1 MIESAEATAGAI
13 TIWLQPVGI
22 LLVAVLAGLF
32 VELIVMTWL
41 KGLAQKTD
49 WTGDDLLLRA
59 LRGMPTLWFVLIGIY
74 QAWFYVIETGS
85 LVTVSGTSLRLLE
98 QGLVVIVIIS
108 GTVIVV
114 RLISE
119 VIDASG
125 GAGVTATGIP
135 SFSILKNVLRVV
147 ALSISILIILQ
158 YVGISVTPALAA
170 LGVTGLAVSLA
181 LQETLS
187 NLFSGVLIVAS
198 NQIRPG
204 HYVRLNSGEEG
215 YVSDITWRTTNIR
228 QLSNN
233 LVVVPNAAMTSAIV
247 LNYEHPEPEMSILF
261 EVGVSY
267 ESDLEHVEQVT
278 IDVCKETLR
287 EVAGGVPDFEP
298 FIRYHTFN
306 DFSIQFTVI
315 LRGQDFV
322 SQYLI
327 KHEFVKRLHKR
338 YREEGIV
345 IPFPIRTLHTPGTE
359 HLQIVQESQQNGQ
372 AQPDAAPTSAKRG
385 DSGAA

>member
-1 MIESAEATAGAI
+1 
-13 TIWLQPVGI
+13 
-22 LLVAVLAGLF
+22 
-32 VELIVMTWL
+32 
-41 KGLAQKTD
+41 
-49 WTGDDLLLRA
+49 
-59 LRGMPTLWFVLIGIY
+59 
-74 QAWFYVIETGS
+74 
-85 LVTVSGTSLRLLE
+85 
-98 QGLVVIVIIS
+98 
-108 GTVIVV
+108 
-114 RLISE
+114 
-119 VIDASG
+119 
-125 GAGVTATGIP
+125 
-135 SFSILKNVLRVV
+135 
-147 ALSISILIILQ
+147 
-158 YVGISVTPALAA
+158 
-170 LGVTGLAVSLA
+170 
-181 LQETLS
+181 
-187 NLFSGVLIVAS
+187 
-198 NQIRPG
+198 
-204 HYVRLNSGEEG
+204 
-215 YVSDITWRTTNIR
+215 
-228 QLSNN
+228 
-233 LVVVPNAAMTSAIV
+233 
-247 LNYEHPEPEMSILF
+247 
-261 EVGVSY
+261 VGVSY

-338 YREEGIV
+338 YREEDIV

>member
-359 HLQIVQESQQNGQ
+359 HLQIVQESQHNGQ
-372 AQPDAAPTSAKRG
+372 AQPDAAPAGAKRDDG
-385 DSGAA
+385 GAA

>member
-1 MIESAEATAGAI
+1 
-13 TIWLQPVGI
+13 
-22 LLVAVLAGLF
+22 
-32 VELIVMTWL
+32 
-41 KGLAQKTD
+41 
-49 WTGDDLLLRA
+49 
-59 LRGMPTLWFVLIGIY
+59 
-74 QAWFYVIETGS
+74 
-85 LVTVSGTSLRLLE
+85 
-98 QGLVVIVIIS
+98 
-108 GTVIVV
+108 
-114 RLISE
+114 
-119 VIDASG
+119 
-125 GAGVTATGIP
+125 
-135 SFSILKNVLRVV
+135 
-147 ALSISILIILQ
+147 LQ

-233 LVVVPNAAMTSAIV
+233 LVVVPNSAMTSAIV
-247 LNYEHPEPEMSILF
+247 LNFEHPEPEMSILF

-359 HLQIVQESQQNGQ
+359 HLQIVQESQHNGQ
-372 AQPDAAPTSAKRG
+372 AQPDAAPAGAKRDDG
-385 DSGAA
+385 GAA